1 MYIIGHPLRKQP
13 INCVCLLRVCLK
25 HAATTYVGLYEGLSG
40 EIGSLIVDDIYVAE
54 QVDIPIDTLI
64 VGLTKEEK
72 ELDEFGAA
80 KEL

>member
-1 MYIIGHPLRKQP
+1 MYIIGHALRKHP
-13 INCVCLLRVCLK
+13 INCGSLWRACLK
-25 HAATTYVGLYEGLSG
+25 HDTTTYVGLCEGLSG